1 MARKKTIID
10 PVSVTVTVS
19 TKYLEHLKRI
29 SVRISMQQGKIVTV
43 SEAIRAVL
51 ENAYPM
57 PKTSD
62 LFEMN
67 PKETFDLK
75 KPTTLKRRARTNAKT
90 TCTQII

>member
-1 MARKKTIID
+1 MARKKTIVD

-29 SVRISMQQGKIVTV
+29 SVRISMQQGKIVTL

-62 LFEMN
+62 LFEIK
-67 PKETFDLK
+67 PKEAFNFK
-75 KPTTLKRRARTNAKT
+75 KTTTLKRRDKTHAKT
-90 TCTQII
+90 TASQII